1 MKASGPSSLLPWI
14 VHRGDW
20 KGLRQAFSPLWSYS
34 PAERTY
40 VSGIKK
46 ARLRRR
52 LWPSVGGRLYR
63 RVAEKRFLRWMGP
76 WGPWVRKFDGAFS
89 PEGCG
94 LPLDT
99 PSV

>member
-20 KGLRQAFSPLWSYS
+20 KSLRQAFSPLWSYS

-52 LWPSVGGRLYR
+52 LWPPVGSRLCR
-63 RVAEKRFLRWMGP
+63 RVMKEKAQR
-76 WGPWVRKFDGAFS
+76 VVVS
-89 PEGCG
+89 P
-94 LPLDT
+94 PLAAM
-99 PSV
+99 SI

>member
-1 MKASGPSSLLPWI
+1 MKFSACRRGEIHEGVRSFLPLPWI

-52 LWPSVGGRLYR
+52 LWPSVGGRLCR
-63 RVAEKRFLRWMGP
+63 RVMKEKVQRVVVSHLWR
-76 WGPWVRKFDGAFS
+76 R
-89 PEGCG
+89 
-94 LPLDT
+94 
-99 PSV
+99 